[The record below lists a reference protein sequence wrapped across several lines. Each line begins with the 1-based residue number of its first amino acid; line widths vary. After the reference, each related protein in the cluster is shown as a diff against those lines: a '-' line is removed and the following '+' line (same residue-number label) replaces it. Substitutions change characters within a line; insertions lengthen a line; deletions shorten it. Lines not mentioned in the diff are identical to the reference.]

1 MTFNKKIIIS
11 FCIFTIIFT
20 CFSGCI
26 LKDIFGAVTFSL
38 DSYSI
43 IDDQGFPA
51 ISVYFNCSGRV
62 NLKTFDTSSNMVD
75 YDFFYHEGNTT
86 LNIGDYKETINPG
99 KYSFKVY
106 DRNDKEIF
114 NKDLSFKGS
123 NLSIIKCEQQWWE
136 DKNKYI
142 LIGLKIYVQNLGDI
156 PVYPF
161 YADIIVDSKTYT
173 DDIVSSVVLPS
184 FSNYLYFNL
193 IHEGVFNDDTFEIV
207 LKDKNNINLAIG
219 SFNFSVKKSIST
231 KYYSEGLDKTIA
243 VPYPDFLY
251 NYYTNLDRIV
261 VEDYSVFIL
270 DRYDDV
276 YLDLILNRIIE
287 SYSNGRFDLKS
298 DVEKIEYVN
307 GFVQALEYK
316 LDSDLN
322 DSNEYPRYPIET
334 LFNGNGGGDCEDKSI
349 LSASLLEK
357 LDYEVALLR
366 LPNHM
371 AVGVKLDEDAVSR
384 YNFYTD
390 SYYFLETT
398 NEGKPLGFI
407 PKEYESPSELYVYPI
422 KQTEF
427 VIHNWKNGVVT
438 IYSKTESGDFVKV
451 IAFIENLGNKTA
463 ENIEF
468 KGLFYNNQE
477 LEISSESIA
486 VGDIY
491 AFDKKKVILSVPK
504 PTNLD
509 TWFETRI
516 IINGKVVDT
525 QKSNDK
531 FD

>member
-1 MTFNKKIIIS
+1 MPLNKKIIIS

-26 LKDIFGAVTFSL
+26 LKDIFGAASFSL
-38 DSYSI
+38 NSYSI

-86 LNIGDYKETINPG
+86 LNIGDYKETVKPG

-106 DRNDKEIF
+106 DKNDKEIF
-114 NKDLSFKGS
+114 SKELSFKGS

-156 PVYPF
+156 PVYPY
-161 YADIIVDSKTYT
+161 YADMIVDSQTYT
-173 DDIVSSVVLPS
+173 GYIIPSVVLPS
-184 FSNYLYFNL
+184 FSNYIYFNL
-193 IHEGVFNDDTFEIV
+193 IHEGVFNNDSFEII
-207 LKDKNNINLAIG
+207 LKDKNNNNLAIDN
-219 SFNFSVKKSIST
+219 FNFDVKKNIST
-231 KYYSEGLDKTIA
+231 KYFSKGLDKTIA

-251 NYYTNLDRIV
+251 TYYSNLDRIV

-270 DRYDDV
+270 ERYDDI
-276 YLDLILNRIIE
+276 YLDLILDKIIE
-287 SYSNGRFDLKS
+287 SYSNGEFYLKS
-298 DVEKIEYVN
+298 DAEKIEYVN
-307 GFVQALEYK
+307 GFVQALDYK
-316 LDSDLN
+316 PDSDFN
-322 DSNEYPRYPIET
+322 DTYEYPRYPIET

-357 LDYEVALLR
+357 LGYEVALLR
-366 LPNHM
+366 LPKHM
-371 AVGVKLDEDAVSR
+371 AVGVKLDKDAVSR

-398 NEGKPLGFI
+398 SEGKPLGFI

-427 VIHNWKNGVVT
+427 VTHNWKNGVVT

-451 IAFIENLGNKTA
+451 IAFIENFGNKTA

-468 KGLFYNNQE
+468 KGLFYDNQDLE
-477 LEISSESIA
+477 LISESMV
-486 VGDIY
+486 VGNIS

-504 PTNLD
+504 PLGLNA
-509 TWFETRI
+509 WFETRV
-516 IINGKVVDT
+516 IINGKIVDT